1 MNGLRFGRAMT
12 SAMLAEWTKLR
23 TVRSTVV
30 LPLALLGGVPA
41 MAVFVVA
48 TSSLQPDDTI
58 LGGSLTGAVLGQMIA
73 GIFGVLVVAGEYGTR
88 MIRVTFA
95 ARPRRST
102 VLVAKAVLVASVTFA
117 AALAAG
123 ALSYLIGT
131 VALSGRGY
139 AAGDPMPALI
149 GVATNIAAVAVL
161 GLAAGAVL
169 RQSAAAIVAVLAVIV
184 LPGLFG
190 PLFGDLQR
198 WVAGASPTASL
209 QKLSQISDATVE
221 AVGSLAAWPSL
232 GLVCAY
238 TVAALAVAVLLTDRR
253 DA

>member
-1 MNGLRFGRAMT
+1 M
-12 SAMLAEWTKLR
+12 
-23 TVRSTVV
+23 
-30 LPLALLGGVPA
+30 LLGVVPA
-41 MAVFVVA
+41 MAVFVAA
-48 TSSLQPDDTI
+48 TLSLQPDDTI

-95 ARPRRST
+95 ARPQRST
-102 VLVAKAVLVASVTFA
+102 VLVAKAVLVAAVTFT
-117 AALAAG
+117 AALGAG

-131 VALSGRGY
+131 VALSGRSY
-139 AAGDPMPALI
+139 ATGEPMPALI

-161 GLAAGAVL
+161 GLAVGAVL

-209 QKLSQISDATVE
+209 QKLSQTSDATVE